1 MDFWHSLFL
10 YLLLLCGM
18 AGNLVLP
25 YCWGKAWRQFD
36 PLRKDTIL
44 LSDPDSP
51 VRWFQRLWRLIL
63 GTIFILGGVMLFHN
77 IQSGLLLHHIALYAA
92 LGYGIFGCVI
102 PAFFSLTDIKYVES
116 IPAKLHNVCYIFG
129 HICLQITALCMT
141 ATAFEQGES
150 MRGAIFSILCLIMV
164 FVYMIYNMSDRR
176 ECRDTVIGYEGVW
189 EFIFH
194 VLAYFPIAYTTVLYI
209 IR

>member
-1 MDFWHSLFL
+1 MDFWHSPFP

-18 AGNLVLP
+18 AANLVLP
-25 YCWGKAWRQFD
+25 YCWSLGWKRFD

-51 VRWFQRLWRLIL
+51 VRWFQRVWRLLL
-63 GTIFILGGVMLFHN
+63 GAIFILGGIMLYHN
-77 IQSGLLLHHIALYAA
+77 IESAIWLQGIALLSC
-92 LGYGIFGCVI
+92 LGYGIFGCII

-116 IPAKLHNVCYIFG
+116 IPAKLHNISYIFG
-129 HICLQITALCMT
+129 HICLQIATLSMT

-164 FVYMIYNMSDRR
+164 FVYMIYNMSDRL
-176 ECRDTVIGYEGVW
+176 ECRDTIIGYEGVW
-189 EFIFH
+189 EFVFH
-194 VLAYFPIAYTTVLYI
+194 VLAYFPIGYATVLFLI
-209 IR
+209 G